1 MASGQSPENASNP
14 AVKSIP
20 TFARFG
26 QLIFE
31 NGMHPSGT
39 CCILNTV
46 RRTET
51 EKQKPPPVKQIFFL
65 AEHPFFI
72 PPPSG
77 CSAISEDDI
86 TPVIIFNKCS

>member
-1 MASGQSPENASNP
+1 MENP
-14 AVKSIP
+14 RKPVVKSIP

-31 NGMHPSGT
+31 IGMHSSGT

-51 EKQKPPPVKQIFFL
+51 EKQKTSSLQNRFFSSRNIL
-65 AEHPFFI
+65 FLSLPLRDAPQFWKM
-72 PPPSG
+72 
-77 CSAISEDDI
+77 
-86 TPVIIFNKCS
+86 T